1 MGCINW
7 KVWRK
12 SFPINSHPGSHTGA
26 LRAGIAVLSTARER
40 RTLACPA
47 TGKTGGPRYTGPG
60 VPCPS
65 LSPLSLCRRAPLSL
79 AQASIL
85 CVVGVV
91 VFFFPSRSLV
101 DSERGLLRH
110 RFMAALTGLNVP

>member
-7 KVWRK
+7 KEWRK

-26 LRAGIAVLSTARER
+26 LRAGITVLSAAREG

-47 TGKTGGPRYTGPG
+47 TGKRGGPRYTGPG
-60 VPCPS
+60 APCPA

-85 CVVGVV
+85 CVVGGV
-91 VFFFPSRSLV
+91 VFFF
-101 DSERGLLRH
+101 
-110 RFMAALTGLNVP
+110 FF